1 MARRKTKLSDRQKS
15 MLEMLQRFQ
24 VDNGYPPTIREIGDE
39 LKISSTS
46 VVNYNLERLEERGY
60 IERESRLSRGIRI
73 LKPLHDAAVSATE
86 RAKRALGGTFSVPVV
101 GRIAAGI
108 AINVPET
115 DFSIFDA
122 ESTVDLPQG
131 LLPQRVPVESL
142 FALEVQGDSMID
154 ALVDDGDI
162 VVLRKTE
169 DLRNG
174 DMVAAWLTEEES
186 TTLKYLFREQG
197 HVRLQPANPAYEP
210 VILEGPDALVVQG
223 KVVMVIRPLEQ

>member
-1 MARRKTKLSDRQKS
+1 MARRKTKLSDRQKN
-15 MLEMLQRFQ
+15 MLEMLERFQ
-24 VDNGYPPTIREIGDE
+24 VENGFPPTIREIGDE
-39 LKISSTS
+39 LNISSTS

-73 LKPLHDAAVSATE
+73 LKPLHEAAVSATE
-86 RAKRALGGTFSVPVV
+86 RAKKALGGAFSVPVV

-115 DFSIFDA
+115 DFSVFDA
-122 ESTVDLPQG
+122 ETTVDLPQA
-131 LLPQRVPVESL
+131 LIPQRVPLESL

-169 DLRNG
+169 DVRNG

-197 HVRLQPANPAYEP
+197 KVRLQPANPAYEP
-210 VILEGPDALVVQG
+210 VILKGSGSLVVQG

>member
-1 MARRKTKLSDRQKS
+1 MARRKTKLSDRQKN
-15 MLEMLQRFQ
+15 MLEMLERFQ
-24 VDNGYPPTIREIGDE
+24 IENGFPPTIREIGDE

-73 LKPLHDAAVSATE
+73 LKPLHEAAVSASE
-86 RAKRALGGTFSVPVV
+86 RAKKALSGAFSVPVV

-115 DFSIFDA
+115 DFSVFDA
-122 ESTVDLPQG
+122 ETTVDLPQA
-131 LLPQRVPVESL
+131 LIPQRVPLESL

-169 DLRNG
+169 DVRNG

-197 HVRLQPANPAYEP
+197 KVRLQPANPAYEP
-210 VILEGPDALVVQG
+210 VILEGSDSLVVQG

>member
-1 MARRKTKLSDRQKS
+1 MARKKTKLSERQKN
-15 MLEMLQRFQ
+15 MLEMLERFQ
-24 VDNGYPPTIREIGDE
+24 VENGYPPTIREIGEALD
-39 LKISSTS
+39 ISSTS
-46 VVNYNLERLEERGY
+46 VVNYNLERLQERGY
-60 IERESRLSRGIRI
+60 IERENRLSRGIRI
-73 LKPLHDAAVSATE
+73 LKPLSKAASVVVG
-86 RAKRALGGTFSVPVV
+86 RAKEALETALSVPVV

-122 ESTVDLPQG
+122 ETTVDLPPS
-131 LLPQRVPVESL
+131 LVPQRASGEL

-169 DLRNG
+169 DVRNG

-186 TTLKYLFREQG
+186 TTLKYLYREKG
-197 HVRLQPANPAYEP
+197 KVRLQPANPAYEP
-210 VILEGPDALVVQG
+210 VELDDPEALIVQG
-223 KVVMVIRPLEQ
+223 KVVMVIRPVER

>member
-73 LKPLHDAAVSATE
+73 LKPLHEAAVSATE
-86 RAKRALGGTFSVPVV
+86 RAKKALGGAFSVPVV

-115 DFSIFDA
+115 DFSVFDS
-122 ESTVDLPQG
+122 ETTVDLPQA
-131 LLPQRVPVESL
+131 LIPQRVPLESL

-169 DLRNG
+169 DVRNG

-197 HVRLQPANPAYEP
+197 KVRLQPANPAYEP
-210 VILEGPDALVVQG
+210 VILEGSDSLVVQG